1 MHSQSGYLQLTMRKY
16 FTQLLAGVGGL
27 FLSAVPVLASTSS
40 ISAGLANAPGVNLT
54 IQSLF
59 GIVAGLACWSTRFVT
74 IIMVV
79 MIVWYGFQM
88 MAAQSNATKFTEA
101 RKGLGYAVV
110 GMIVILGAYTIIATV
125 GNAISS
131 AGTGPSTTS
140 WLNYTPLG
148 SCSGTGTGTA
158 TCNNGV
164 CSNGVGPCQTAAN
177 CQ

>member
-1 MHSQSGYLQLTMRKY
+1 MKKY
-16 FTQLLAGVGGL
+16 ITQLLSGMGGVLLPVIPALAATSTVTGGL
-27 FLSAVPVLASTSS
+27 Q
-40 ISAGLANAPGVNLT
+40 NAPGINLT

-59 GIVAGLACWSTRFVT
+59 GIVAGLACWSTRFIT
-74 IIMVV
+74 IVMVV

-110 GMIVILGAYTIIATV
+110 GMIVVLGAYTIIATV

-140 WLNYTPLG
+140 WLDYTPLN
-148 SCSGTGTGTA
+148 CSSTGTAA

-164 CSNGVGPCQTAAN
+164 CSNGVGPCQTSAQ